1 MSRNHRPLLPI
12 NSSIP
17 ESNQIGTRPREISPK
32 RPYRGAG
39 ACDRCRSK
47 KLRCDR
53 GRPSCSLC
61 LKRSLTCEYGMSQN
75 SISASQH
82 KKSAS
87 ILHKLITGPE
97 NEAIEKLRSLR
108 GGTIPSSDL
117 SLDQSPSNSLDRAM
131 SPPGFSAL
139 ESELTA
145 RHQNAY
151 PYLSPVDV
159 SNIELEAFATLV
171 PGPIGNGA
179 MAELNAAADMTNETS
194 IWGPASLP
202 TTQDDFRSLDMSYWT
217 TIPISNEL
225 ATTVITAYLA
235 ENHAM
240 FGLFDAEL
248 FLDDLL
254 ARKLNFCSAF
264 LVNSVFSC
272 ACLWYCT
279 IDPSLSVLSSEFLGA
294 AETLWLAERRSDSL
308 LNVAAIMA
316 TGVACEIQVSNIRV
330 LELFEDAQGMAER
343 LGLFGVERCR
353 RNATDWQVLSA
364 QVKRQTAQVAWG
376 TYNWLS
382 RNIYY
387 LPIKP
392 ISCPPT
398 VPIPGEDPF
407 QVSEK
412 QLIGKSFGALSRL
425 WIVVQEVAAVYSL
438 YRPASEGALPLSFVE
453 SRYQKLLRWADT
465 LDEDLVRGEH
475 ISNQILI
482 LHILFHCA
490 VIDIFR
496 PFYLR
501 TPAQTL
507 GSFSSP
513 NSSATFV
520 VRASVNQLKRILLR
534 CYVERHS
541 IIRIML
547 TGTALFHV
555 FNQILE
561 DFTSDSNWDIPYA
574 GVYVS
579 AGRGL
584 LGMALQVGALSID
597 EALALATSLQSCSS
611 RHNAAALRGDFGDF
625 VIDFNLAAKVPEEA
639 KVKAVATR
647 LGEMILLNNV
657 TQNGGFYSL

>member
-1 MSRNHRPLLPI
+1 
-12 NSSIP
+12 
-17 ESNQIGTRPREISPK
+17 
-32 RPYRGAG
+32 
-39 ACDRCRSK
+39 
-47 KLRCDR
+47 
-53 GRPSCSLC
+53 
-61 LKRSLTCEYGMSQN
+61 
-75 SISASQH
+75 
-82 KKSAS
+82 
-87 ILHKLITGPE
+87 
-97 NEAIEKLRSLR
+97 
-108 GGTIPSSDL
+108 
-117 SLDQSPSNSLDRAM
+117 M

-159 SNIELEAFATLV
+159 SNIELEAFTTLV
-171 PGPIGNGA
+171 PERPSLHISSPSALIRAGPITNAA
-179 MAELNAAADMTNETS
+179 MAELNAAADITNETS
-194 IWGPASLP
+194 IWGLANLP
-202 TTQDDFRSLDMSYWT
+202 TEQHDFRSLDMSYWT
-217 TIPISNEL
+217 TITISNEL

-294 AETLWLAERRSDSL
+294 AETLWLAERRSDTL

-316 TGVACEIQVSNIRV
+316 TGVACEVQVSNTRV
-330 LELFEDAQGMAER
+330 IELFEDAQGMAER
-343 LGLFGVERCR
+343 LGLFGGKSYR
-353 RNATDWQVLSA
+353 RNAADWKVLSA

-376 TYNWLS
+376 AYNWLS

-398 VPIPGEDPF
+398 VPIPGEDPY
-407 QVSEK
+407 QVGEK

-425 WIVVQEVAAVYSL
+425 WIIVQEVAAVYSL
-438 YRPASEGALPLSFVE
+438 YRPASDGALPLSFVE
-453 SRYQKLLRWADT
+453 SRYQKLLRWSDT

-475 ISNQILI
+475 NYNQVLV
-482 LHILFHCA
+482 L
-490 VIDIFR
+490 
-496 PFYLR
+496 
-501 TPAQTL
+501 Q
-507 GSFSSP
+507 
-513 NSSATFV
+513 
-520 VRASVNQLKRILLR
+520 

-541 IIRIML
+541 VIRIML
-547 TGTALFHV
+547 AGTALFHV

-561 DFTSDSNWDIPYA
+561 DFTSDSNWDIPHA
-574 GVYVS
+574 GGESAGDGDVDAYQSEGSDDSDLHFYLVLCITQCQQLATCCPVYIS

-597 EALALATSLQSCSS
+597 DALTLATSLQSCSS
-611 RHNAAALRGDFGDF
+611 HHNAAALRGDFGDF

-639 KVKAVATR
+639 KVEAVATR
-647 LGEMILLNNV
+647 LNEMILLNNV
-657 TQNGGFYSL
+657 TQNSEFYSL

>member
-1 MSRNHRPLLPI
+1 
-12 NSSIP
+12 
-17 ESNQIGTRPREISPK
+17 
-32 RPYRGAG
+32 
-39 ACDRCRSK
+39 
-47 KLRCDR
+47 
-53 GRPSCSLC
+53 
-61 LKRSLTCEYGMSQN
+61 
-75 SISASQH
+75 
-82 KKSAS
+82 
-87 ILHKLITGPE
+87 
-97 NEAIEKLRSLR
+97 
-108 GGTIPSSDL
+108 
-117 SLDQSPSNSLDRAM
+117 M

-382 RNIYY
+382 Y
-387 LPIKP
+387 P

-482 LHILFHCA
+482 LH
-490 VIDIFR
+490 
-496 PFYLR
+496 
-501 TPAQTL
+501 
-507 GSFSSP
+507 
-513 NSSATFV
+513 
-520 VRASVNQLKRILLR
+520 
-534 CYVERHS
+534 
-541 IIRIML
+541 
-547 TGTALFHV
+547 
-555 FNQILE
+555 
-561 DFTSDSNWDIPYA
+561 NWDIPYA
-574 GVYVS
+574 GGESAGNDDVDTHQSEGIDDSDLHFYLVLCITQCQQLAICCPVYVS